1 MLTILCI
8 YSLFDHSMHYKYD
21 SKNQY
26 IWCMI
31 APFEITE
38 VRHFLDQG
46 KPHSHIS
53 WMTYNWETIKENKK
67 GLLLAH
73 WCEYLKRS
81 WTLFQFY
88 LLLWITYFFCYA
100 KLPTCDF
107 QRALSFA
114 VLLEPQLNMRKFAPE
129 RVSYWDDFFISYRV
143 YLTGSFHISLLE
155 GTLHVDKI
163 HVRFKIAN
171 ITHAL
176 FVPVYL
182 QTDFTP
188 KRLVVSRLHDTVAKF
203 RTGVKFSPRY
213 NNRGELTPGWVA
225 PAWNFVVVSCK
236 QM

>member
-1 MLTILCI
+1 
-8 YSLFDHSMHYKYD
+8 
-21 SKNQY
+21 
-26 IWCMI
+26 
-31 APFEITE
+31 
-38 VRHFLDQG
+38 
-46 KPHSHIS
+46 
-53 WMTYNWETIKENKK
+53 MTYNWENIKENKK

-81 WTLFQFY
+81 WTLLQFY

-100 KLPTCDF
+100 KLPTCDS
-107 QRALSFA
+107 QGALSFA
-114 VLLEPQLNMRKFAPE
+114 VLLEPQLNMRKLAPE

-163 HVRFKIAN
+163 HVRFKIEN

-176 FVPVYL
+176 FVPVYQ

-188 KRLVVSRLHDTVAKF
+188 KRLVVSRLHDTVARF

-213 NNRGELTPGWVA
+213 NNRGELTSGWVA